1 MSLRHLTLVWLVL
14 SLPLPALAREEVAA
28 APASAAQ
35 DDGRELR
42 RVLHLANGQTIRV
55 VSRREGDRWSYKSK
69 SGWRELAPGQVVRAA
84 AEAELLREWKARE
97 ARAPAADL
105 AARVELA
112 SWAATEGLALEG
124 LGALDRVLAADPD
137 HAPALA
143 ALGRHEWLSV
153 PTLAVPEAE
162 LAAAKEALLR
172 FGSGL
177 PGASREVAVLEL
189 GRLPRTPELRA
200 ELERELGSRIVER
213 RSFAALA
220 LRRLF
225 PREAAKPLMV
235 HALLDASEPV
245 RRESAFALRAF
256 GDPALIAPALRALEK
271 GPPTVRIQ
279 AASTLGDMGY
289 AAAVEPMIARLA
301 ALQSGGGE
309 RLPHAYIFQGRQLAY
324 IQDFDVEVAQFQAV
338 ADPQVNV
345 LVEGQVTE
353 AAVRG
358 VQVHEVTV
366 EASAIRTALGKLTG
380 AQPGRTTQAWLAWW
394 QENAARWRAE
404 ASPEPRPTTGQG

>member
-1 MSLRHLTLVWLVL
+1 MSLRHLTLAWLSL

-28 APASAAQ
+28 APASAAE
-35 DDGRELR
+35 DDARELR

-55 VSRREGDRWSYKSK
+55 VSRREADRWSYKSK
-69 SGWRELAPGQVVRAA
+69 AGWRELAPGQVVRAV
-84 AEAELLREWKARE
+84 AEPELVREWKARE
-97 ARAPAADL
+97 ARTPATDL
-105 AARVELA
+105 AARVQLA

-143 ALGRHEWLSV
+143 ALARHDWLSV

-200 ELERELGSRIVER
+200 QLGSKIVER

-271 GPPTVRIQ
+271 GSPTVRIQ

-301 ALQSGGGE
+301 ALQSGSGE
-309 RLPHAYIFQGRQLAY
+309 RLPHSYIFQGRQLAY

-353 AAVRG
+353 AAIRG

-366 EASAIRTALGKLTG
+366 EASAIRTSLGKLTG

-394 QENAARWRAE
+394 QENAARWRAGS
-404 ASPEPRPTTGQG
+404 SPEPRPTTGGGQG